1 MATTLLSPSCSGT
14 SQPSSNNSFEA
25 DGCAATQL
33 QRQVIGDMAR
43 NSLTILFSLYIT
55 GCASIP
61 PPQTLSG
68 QQVAGPQ
75 TTAECS
81 AKAGVWAKFSTYLP
95 QISGDNDSYV
105 CNTPT
110 NDFGKP
116 CTDPK
121 NCQGTCLAPAH
132 PAVAKEAVGSC
143 SAYVLV
149 PYNTWQ
155 VGHGFEFNPN
165 VIP

>member
-1 MATTLLSPSCSGT
+1 
-14 SQPSSNNSFEA
+14 
-25 DGCAATQL
+25 
-33 QRQVIGDMAR
+33 MAR
-43 NSLTILFSLYIT
+43 NSLTILLSLCIA

-61 PPQTLSG
+61 PPPPLPG
-68 QQVAGPQ
+68 QLVAGPQ
-75 TTAECS
+75 TAAECS

-95 QISGDNDSYV
+95 QISGGDDPYV

-110 NDFGKP
+110 HDFGKL
-116 CTDPK
+116 CTDPR